1 MTITDTLVLDKPVH
15 HGPAAID
22 PVVAAREA
30 EARQKRIT
38 SALLYLDGVH
48 VSFDGFHAIN
58 NLSLVLGPGEMRAI
72 IGPNGAGKTTMM
84 DIITGKTKP
93 DEGDVYFDGTHD
105 LTLLDETKIAELGI
119 GRKFQ
124 KPTVFESQSIEDNL
138 MLALNVDHSVRGT
151 LFWRNTRAQM
161 ERIGKVLETI
171 RLTDS
176 RHRLA
181 GNLSHG
187 QKQWLE
193 IGMLLAQDP
202 KLLLV
207 DEPVAGMTDVET
219 HQTAELLKAI
229 NRDNKTVV
237 VVEHDMTF
245 VRELG
250 VKVTCLHE
258 GSVLAEGSID
268 QVSTNDRV
276 VEVYLGR

>member
-1 MTITDTLVLDKPVH
+1 MTVIET
-15 HGPAAID
+15 PAPTTPASHAPAVID
-22 PVVAAREA
+22 PVIAAREA

-38 SALLYLDGVH
+38 SAQLYLDGVH

-58 NLSLVLGPGEMRAI
+58 NLSMVLAPGEMRAI

-93 DEGDVYFDGTHD
+93 DEGDVYFDGIHD

-124 KPTVFESQSIEDNL
+124 KPTVFESQTIQDNL
-138 MLALNVDHSVRGT
+138 LLALNVDHSVRGT
-151 LFWRNTRAQM
+151 LFWRETRDES
-161 ERIGKVLETI
+161 ERIDRVLETI
-171 RLTDS
+171 RLTDA
-176 RHRLA
+176 RDRLA

-219 HQTAELLKAI
+219 HQTAELLKEI
-229 NRDNKTVV
+229 NKEKTVM

-258 GSVLAEGSID
+258 GSVLAEGTLD
-268 QVSTNDRV
+268 QVSSDDRV